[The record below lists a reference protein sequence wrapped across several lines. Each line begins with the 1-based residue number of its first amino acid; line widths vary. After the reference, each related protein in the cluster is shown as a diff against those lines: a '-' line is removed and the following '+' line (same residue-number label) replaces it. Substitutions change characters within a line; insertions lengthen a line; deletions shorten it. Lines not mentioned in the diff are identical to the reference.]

1 MKYCDICK
9 ERNISIQIRGI
20 GKFCSSCYNDMMAEV
35 FDVNIDIE
43 DGVEVTI
50 DDCDHLEH
58 IFKINYVIM
67 PIGVRWRAEEI
78 NGYIIELNSSLD
90 TELKVGLWQFIEQ
103 IQLTLSYKSLTK
115 INDVYSLKN
124 IGFAVIESEESKCVL
139 RIDDK
144 IIAFGDLER
153 MFSAYNGKIFEFQFR
168 DAYEKRLGQDMIL
181 KATSVKPDMVWN
193 RFRRNVFYYQ
203 NNRDIDIHIV
213 LELFEENFEDLKFMI
228 QYGFRQEGKELGDR
242 MKHQF
247 DDFHDIALSAAL
259 KDRVNNIIWLI
270 E

>member
-9 ERNISIQIRGI
+9 ERIISIQIRGI

-50 DDCDHLEH
+50 DDCDHIEH
-58 IFKINYVIM
+58 LFKINYVIM
-67 PIGVRWRAEEI
+67 PIGVRWRAEEKD
-78 NGYIIELNSSLD
+78 GYIIELNSSLD

-103 IQLTLSYKSLTK
+103 IQLALSYKSLFKQNGTY
-115 INDVYSLKN
+115 NLKKV
-124 IGFAVIESEESKCVL
+124 GFGIIESEDSKCSL
-139 RIDDK
+139 KIDDK
-144 IIAFGDLER
+144 TIAFQDLER
-153 MFSAYNGKIFEFQFR
+153 MFSAFDGKIFEYQFR
-168 DAYEKRLGQDMIL
+168 DAYEKRIAQDMIL
-181 KATSVKPDMVWN
+181 KPTNIKPNSVWN
-193 RFRRNVFYYQ
+193 RFKRNVFYYQ
-203 NNRDIDIHIV
+203 NNQDIDIHIV

-242 MKHQF
+242 MKGHF
-247 DDFHDIALSAAL
+247 DNFDDIALTTAL